1 MSIYRTY
8 ILLFTILIILLFS
21 LLLSLIMME
30 RLQVSIEETANM
42 RHDSYKLADELR
54 QSSDDLTKLAR
65 LYVMTG
71 EQKYAD
77 YFQEVLDIR
86 NGKVPRPLQY
96 DLIYWDLVFPEDTR
110 PPPAG
115 KVESLEDRMIDLGFT
130 SRELLKLSEAQ
141 NKSDKLVHMET
152 TAFNAMQGM
161 FRNPVTEIFDQKGK
175 PNPELARQIMFS
187 QDYINE
193 KAAIMQPINEFFTL
207 ITERTRK
214 ELEKQHEYGR
224 FFIIA
229 ALIISFVAF
238 CLSIISIIILRN
250 RVLKPIRIISDST
263 RLVSKGD
270 YSHEILLKSHD
281 EIGNLAEVF
290 NKMVVN
296 TRKHMSELQEV
307 NYELEQQRELLAQE
321 KAKSESLLQNI
332 LPTTIADR
340 LKQGESTIAD
350 EFPEVSVMFADIV
363 GFTALSEKIG
373 PHELVKLLNEIFG
386 RFDLF
391 LDKFGLEKIKTIGDC
406 YMVVSGLPESKA
418 DHANRIAEFALA
430 VKSGFPLYNVTGLSD
445 DSDKLNI
452 RIGIHSGPA
461 VAGVIGTKKLAYD
474 LWGDVVN
481 VASRMQTHGEV
492 GEIHVSEPFMIR
504 LKDSYI
510 FEDRGETEIKG
521 KGTMKTYSLIG
532 RRYERS

>member
-8 ILLFTILIILLFS
+8 ILLFSFLILLLFS
-21 LLLSLIMME
+21 LLLTLIMME
-30 RLQVSIEETANM
+30 RLQVSIETTANL
-42 RHDSYKLADELR
+42 RHDSYKLAEELR

-65 LYVMTG
+65 LYVMTDD
-71 EQKYAD
+71 QKYAN

-86 NGKVPRPLQY
+86 NGVIPRPENY
-96 DLIYWDLVFPEDTR
+96 HLIYWDLVFPENIR
-110 PPPAG
+110 PTAPG
-115 KVESLEDRMIDLGFT
+115 TIESLEDRMIEHGFT

-152 TAFNAMQGM
+152 TAFNAMNGL
-161 FRNPVTEIFDQKGK
+161 FRNPVTENFSEKGE

-193 KAAIMQPINEFFTL
+193 KALIMKPINEFFSL
-207 ITERTRK
+207 LENRTQQ
-214 ELEKQHEYGR
+214 ELDIEHEHGH
-224 FFIIA
+224 IVILA
-229 ALIISFVAF
+229 AIIISFSAF
-238 CLSIISIIILRN
+238 CLSIVSIIILR
-250 RVLKPIRIISDST
+250 RKVLKPIRVISEST
-263 RLVSKGD
+263 RMVAKGD
-270 YSHEILLKSHD
+270 YSHEIIFNSHD
-281 EIGNLAEVF
+281 ELGNLVEIF
-290 NKMVVN
+290 NRMLVN
-296 TRKHMSELQEV
+296 TRKTMNELQEV
-307 NYELEQQRELLAQE
+307 NNELKQQRELLAQE

-386 RFDLF
+386 RFDMF

-406 YMVVSGLPESKA
+406 YMVVSGLPESHA

-430 VKSGFPLYNVTGLSD
+430 VKSGFPLYNVTGLAD
-445 DSDKLNI
+445 DSDRLNI

-481 VASRMQTHGEV
+481 VASRMQTYGEV

-510 FEDRGETEIKG
+510 FEERGVTEIKG
-521 KGTMKTYSLIG
+521 KGKMKTYSLIN
-532 RRYERS
+532 RRYERA